1 MPSMAEIVVALDH
14 ERGADALDLVD
25 RLPGLRWVKVGPT
38 LLLSSGTGLL
48 EELAGRGLSIFLD
61 LKWHDI
67 PHQVAGAVRA
77 AAGLGVQLATV
88 HALGGE
94 AMLAAAREAGEGR
107 LRLVAVSVLTSHDST
122 SYAGTVGRK
131 VVIADEVLRLTAIAR
146 RARVDGMVASP
157 AEVRAIR
164 AAWAD
169 ALIVVPGI
177 RPAGSASDD
186 QRRTATPD
194 EAVAAGATH
203 LVIGRPITRSDDPL
217 RVYQGI
223 CDAVG

>member
-1 MPSMAEIVVALDH
+1 MAEIVVALDH
-14 ERGADALDLVD
+14 EHGPDALELVD

-38 LLLSSGTGLL
+38 LLLSAGTGLL
-48 EELAGRGLSIFLD
+48 EQLAERGLSVFLD

-77 AAGLGVQLATV
+77 AVGLGVQLATV

-94 AMLAAAREAGEGR
+94 EMLTAAREAAAGR
-107 LRLVAVSVLTSHDST
+107 LRLVAVSVLTSHDAT
-122 SYAGTVGRK
+122 SYAATVGRN
-131 VVIADEVLRLTAIAR
+131 VVIADEVQRLAAIAR
-146 RARVDGMVASP
+146 RAGVDGMVASP
-157 AEVRAIR
+157 AEVRGIR
-164 AAWAD
+164 NAWPD
-169 ALIVVPGI
+169 AVIVVPGI
-177 RPAGSASDD
+177 RPAASIPDD
-186 QRRTATPD
+186 QRRTATPE

-217 RVYQGI
+217 RVYQGV

>member
-1 MPSMAEIVVALDH
+1 MAEIVVALDH
-14 ERGADALDLVD
+14 EHGPDALELVD

-38 LLLSSGTGLL
+38 LLLSAGTELL
-48 EELAGRGLSIFLD
+48 EQLAERGLSVFLD

-77 AAGLGVQLATV
+77 AVGLGVQLATV

-94 AMLAAAREAGEGR
+94 EMLAAAREAAAGR
-107 LRLVAVSVLTSHDST
+107 LHLVAVSVLTSHDAT
-122 SYAGTVGRK
+122 SYAATVGRD
-131 VVIADEVLRLTAIAR
+131 VVIADEVQRLAAIAR
-146 RARVDGMVASP
+146 RAGVDGMVASP
-157 AEVRAIR
+157 AEVRGIR
-164 AAWAD
+164 NAWPD
-169 ALIVVPGI
+169 ALLVVPGI
-177 RPAGSASDD
+177 RPAASASDD
-186 QRRTATPD
+186 QRRTATPE

-217 RVYQGI
+217 RVYQGV